1 MNFWNRFRLI
11 GSIALLVCGL
21 LALVLAL
28 VHEPGEAGDSARPSS
43 KATVQS
49 GTSGL

>member
-11 GSIALLVCGL
+11 GSIALLACGL

-28 VHEPGEAGDSARPSS
+28 VHDPGDAGDGARPSS
-43 KATVQS
+43 KPAVQS